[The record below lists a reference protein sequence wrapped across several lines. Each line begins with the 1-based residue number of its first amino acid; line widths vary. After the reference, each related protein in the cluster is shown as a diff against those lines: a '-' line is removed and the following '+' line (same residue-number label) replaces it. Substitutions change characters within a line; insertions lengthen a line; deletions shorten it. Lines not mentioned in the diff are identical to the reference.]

1 MRPGSPLVAAVCP
14 GAIAIVASWFVAGML
29 PEAAAAESPRHV
41 EHVVVVVWDGLR
53 PDTVNEPDTPA
64 LCRLAKRGTTF
75 ANQHC
80 VYLSSTEVNGTALA
94 TGDYPQHTGIVAN
107 DEYRPEIDPLKPVAM
122 QSDEAVRNGDRVAH
136 GAYIAAP
143 TMAEILQQTGRWTV
157 VAGSKSVALLLDRRE
172 RSNGAGVSGLLYEGK
187 ALPAALDE
195 LLVKARGKLPEKADA
210 TAAANKSADA
220 WTTQAVTDTLW
231 SNGVPALTMLWLS
244 EPDYAQHGS
253 GPNSDVARKAL
264 QSSDENLARIVK
276 ALENRKL
283 LDATAI
289 FVVSD
294 HGFSTIDRAIDT
306 AAVLNDAGFHAYRK
320 FATSPAIGD
329 VMVVGNGGT
338 VCLYVTGHD
347 KRTVQRIVEFL
358 QETDFAG
365 VILSRFEIEG
375 TFPLSAATIDAP
387 TAPDIV
393 VSLRWTCDRSRTG
406 LPGMVG
412 ADAKKRSPGQGIHAS
427 LSRYDMH
434 NTLIAAGPGIRRD
447 FVDMLPSGN
456 ADVAPTVLALLGISS
471 PSEMDGRVLEEALS
485 GNERFSAQLISE
497 TLEARHRGQH
507 RAWRQYLHLTRLGSH
522 VYLDEGNGEATP
534 LDKLE
539 LAN

>member
-1 MRPGSPLVAAVCP
+1 MVYAGIALMCSGVVPPTVAADAP
-14 GAIAIVASWFVAGML
+14 GR
-29 PEAAAAESPRHV
+29 AEHLV
-41 EHVVVVVWDGLR
+41 IVVWDGLR
-53 PDTVNEPDTPA
+53 PDTVNEQDTPA

-75 ANQHC
+75 ANHHC

-94 TGDYPQHTGIVAN
+94 TGDYPQRTGIVAN
-107 DEYRPEIDPLKPVAM
+107 DEYRPPIDPLKPVAM
-122 QSDEAVRNGDRVAH
+122 QSDEAVREGDRLAH

-143 TMAEILQQTGRWTV
+143 TMAEILQRTGRWTV
-157 VAGSKSVALLLDRRE
+157 VAGSKPVAQLLDRRE
-172 RSNGAGVSGLLYEGK
+172 RSDGAGVSGLLYEGK
-187 ALPAALDE
+187 AKPAGLNE
-195 LLVKARGKLPEKADA
+195 LLVKARGTFPDKADA
-210 TAAANKSADA
+210 TAAANRLADA
-220 WTTQAVTDTLW
+220 WTTQAVTENLW
-231 SNGVPALTMLWLS
+231 SNGLPALTMLWLS

-253 GPNSDVARKAL
+253 GPNSEVARKAL

-276 ALENRKL
+276 PLEDRKL
-283 LDATAI
+283 LDSTAV

-294 HGFSTIDRAIDT
+294 HGFSTIDRAIDV
-306 AAVLNDAGFHAYRK
+306 AAALNDAGFHAYRK

-329 VMVVGNGGT
+329 VMVVGLGGT
-338 VCLYVTGHD
+338 VNLYVTGHD

-375 TFPLSAATIDAP
+375 TFPLSVATLDAP

-393 VSLRWTCDRSRTG
+393 VSLRWTGDRSRTG
-406 LPGMVG
+406 LPGMS
-412 ADAKKRSPGQGIHAS
+412 ASDAKKRGPGQGIHAS
-427 LSRYDMH
+427 LSRFDMH

-471 PSEMDGRVLEEALS
+471 PSEMDGRILEEALS

-507 RAWRQYLHLTRLGSH
+507 KAWRQYLHLTRLGSRI
-522 VYLDEGNGEATP
+522 YLDEGNGEALP

-539 LAN
+539 LVN

>member
-1 MRPGSPLVAAVCP
+1 MRQLVWLKTSRFQRTIVYV
-14 GAIAIVASWFVAGML
+14 IALMCSGIVAPS
-29 PEAAAAESPRHV
+29 AAADPPSRAER
-41 EHVVVVVWDGLR
+41 VVILVWDGLR
-53 PDTVNEPDTPA
+53 PDTVNEQDTPA

-75 ANQHC
+75 ANHHC

-107 DEYRPEIDPLKPVAM
+107 DEYRPEIRPLEPVAM
-122 QSDEAVRNGDRVAH
+122 QSDEAVRDGDKAAH

-143 TMAEILQQTGRWTV
+143 TMAEILQRTGRWTV
-157 VAGSKSVALLLDRRE
+157 VAGSKPVALLLDRHE
-172 RSNGAGVSGLLYEGK
+172 RSDGAGVSGLLYEGR
-187 ALPAALDE
+187 ARPAGLDA
-195 LLVKARGKLPEKADA
+195 LLVKARGKFPDKADP
-210 TAAANKSADA
+210 TADANRLADA

-253 GPNSDVARKAL
+253 GPNSEVARKAL

-276 ALENRKL
+276 ALEDRKL

-294 HGFSTIDRAIDT
+294 HGFSTIDRAID
-306 AAVLNDAGFHAYRK
+306 AAAALNDAGFHAYRK

-329 VMVVGNGGT
+329 VMVVGLGGT
-338 VCLYVTGHD
+338 VNLYVTGHD

-375 TFPLSAATIDAP
+375 TFPLSAAMIDAP
-387 TAPDIV
+387 TTPDIV
-393 VSLRWTCDRSRTG
+393 VSLRWTGDKSRTG
-406 LPGMVG
+406 LPGMS
-412 ADAKKRSPGQGIHAS
+412 ASDAKRRAPGQGIHAS
-427 LSRYDMH
+427 LSRFDMH

-497 TLEARHRGQH
+497 TLEARHRGGH
-507 RAWRQYLHLTRLGSH
+507 KAWRQYLHLTRLGSH
-522 VYLDEGNGEATP
+522 VYLDEGNGEALP
-534 LDKLE
+534 LDKVE

>member
-1 MRPGSPLVAAVCP
+1 MRRQLSGLAGRFGIAALATV
-14 GAIAIVASWFVAGML
+14 VAGICCGAT
-29 PEAAAAESPRHV
+29 PAFNVESPTRAD
-41 EHVVVVVWDGLR
+41 HVVVVVWDGLR
-53 PDTVNEPDTPA
+53 PDTVNEQDTPA

-75 ANQHC
+75 ANHHC

-107 DEYRPEIDPLKPVAM
+107 DEYRPEIDLLKPVAM
-122 QSDEAVRNGDRVAH
+122 QSDDAVRDGDRVAH
-136 GAYIAAP
+136 GAFIAAP
-143 TMAEILQQTGRWTV
+143 TMAEIVQRTGRWTV
-157 VAGSKSVALLLDRRE
+157 VAGSKAVAQLLDRRQ
-172 RSNGAGVSGLLYEGK
+172 RNDGVGASGLLYEGK
-187 ALPAALDE
+187 ARPSGLEE
-195 LLVKARGKLPEKADA
+195 LLIKARGKFPDKADA
-210 TAAANKSADA
+210 TASANRLADA
-220 WTTQAVTDTLW
+220 WTTEAVTKDLW

-253 GPNSDVARKAL
+253 GPNSEVARKAL

-276 ALENRKL
+276 ALEDRKL

-306 AAVLNDAGFHAYRK
+306 ATVLNDAGFHAYRK
-320 FATSPAIGD
+320 FSTSPAIGD
-329 VMVVGNGGT
+329 IMVVGNGGT

-347 KRTVQRIVEFL
+347 KRTVQRIVEYL

-365 VILSRFEIEG
+365 VILSRFENEG
-375 TFPLSAATIDAP
+375 TFPLSVATIDAP

-412 ADAKKRSPGQGIHAS
+412 SDAKKRGPGQGIHAS

-456 ADVAPTVLALLGISS
+456 ADVAPTVLALLDISS
-471 PSEMDGRVLEEALS
+471 PEMDGRVLEEALS

-507 RAWRQYLHLTRLGSH
+507 RAWRQYLHLTRLGSR
-522 VYLDEGNGEATP
+522 VYLDEGNGEALP
-534 LDKLE
+534 LDKAD